1 MTTTTVA
8 PSHNRLLTRFAA
20 IGPYLRNKKSSE
32 DKYFFDSLSVCVD
45 AKKSPEEREFW
56 GWWLELTSHENGF
69 QYVYQFGRYDESG
82 EWVSEAIPA
91 KHQEEVVSTL
101 NSFYTKLT
109 ALLTNDFSLSV
120 TAHPDLQETILE

>member
-56 GWWLELTSHENGF
+56 GWWLELTPNDDGY
-69 QYVYQFGRYDESG
+69 QYVYHFGRYDESG
-82 EWVSEAIPA
+82 EWISEAIPA
-91 KHQEEVVSTL
+91 KYQEEVVATL
-101 NSFYTKLT
+101 SSFYTKIT
-109 ALLTNDFSLSV
+109 TLLTKDFSLSV
-120 TAHPDLQETILE
+120 SAHQDLQETILE